1 MPDTIPDPHLL
12 QLVDLDSYE
21 KDPKN
26 SNGIPV
32 YSGQV
37 VEEEV
42 MGQGGVL
49 LLQVHQLTACLLLLV
64 QANNQNLHRAIF
76 NVILVYN
83 CTENSDIFT
92 ITPNNLLKAH
102 QLPSARLSAALGPVL
117 FVSILVY
124 NCTESAES

>member
-92 ITPNNLLKAH
+92 ITPNNLLQAH